1 MNPLRLAALLT
12 ALMSLAAFAAFGAYK
27 RFAAK
32 KMRRIPERT
41 LLLLC
46 LLMGAAGG
54 LLAMGLFRHKTRQPK
69 FRFGVPVCLAL
80 NIAVRVIIAVI

>member
-12 ALMSLAAFAAFGAYK
+12 ALMSLTAFAAFGADK
-27 RFAAK
+27 RFAEK

-46 LLMGAAGG
+46 LLMGASGG
-54 LLAMGLFRHKTRQPK
+54 LLAMGLFRHKTRKPK

-80 NIAVRVIIAVI
+80 NIAVLVLIAVI